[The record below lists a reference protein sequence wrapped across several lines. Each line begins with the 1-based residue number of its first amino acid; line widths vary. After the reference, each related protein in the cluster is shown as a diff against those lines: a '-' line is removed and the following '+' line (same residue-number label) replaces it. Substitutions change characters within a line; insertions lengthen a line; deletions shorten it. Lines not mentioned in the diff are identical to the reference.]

1 MIRLGDTASVRWPVR
16 PAVVCAILVVAALGA
31 AVVALSLGEFT
42 VSVIDVVRTIVQRT
56 DQRLETAVMQWRMPR
71 IVIGLLF
78 GAMLG
83 LGGAVFQS
91 LTRNPLGS
99 PDVIGFDAGAY
110 SGAVVTIIAVHSTAL
125 VVPGAIVG
133 GVATALAVYLLAYR
147 RGVHGF
153 RLIVVGIAIT
163 SMLGALNT
171 YLILRAD
178 IWTAQMAALWGA
190 GSVNDVDWSDVRR
203 ALVAGGLAVLPVLW
217 CGRRLGL
224 LELGDDAA
232 RAFGVHVERTRLA
245 LVVGGSALTAVVTAI
260 AGPITFLALAAPQLA
275 RRLTRSAGLPLAASA
290 AMGSLLF
297 VVCDLI
303 AHRAFPAILPVGL
316 ITIVLGGGY
325 LVWLLILRSREEIR

>member
-31 AVVALSLGEFT
+31 GVVALSLGEFT
-42 VSVIDVVRTIVQRT
+42 VSALDVVRTIVRRT
-56 DQRLETAVMQWRMPR
+56 DQRLETAVVQWRMPR

-125 VVPGAIVG
+125 VVPGAIIG

-203 ALVAGGLAVLPVLW
+203 ALVAGGLALLPVLW

-232 RAFGVHVERTRLA
+232 RAVGVHVERTRLA
-245 LVVGGSALTAVVTAI
+245 LIVGGSALTAVVTAI

-303 AHRAFPAILPVGL
+303 AHRAVPAILPVGL